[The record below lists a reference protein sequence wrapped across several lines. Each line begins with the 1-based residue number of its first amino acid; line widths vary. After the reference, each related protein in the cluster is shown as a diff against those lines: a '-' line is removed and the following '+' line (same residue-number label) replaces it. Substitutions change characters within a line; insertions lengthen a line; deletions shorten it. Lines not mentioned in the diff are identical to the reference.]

1 MMTPLPVATT
11 AGSFVVADTNEV
23 GNLALFM
30 STATVH
36 YLYHHDE
43 DAWVQI
49 PSGALA
55 GTFGAG
61 ACGTKHRRSATV
73 TANGGSTTSVTTA
86 ATINGLAKGKT
97 IRMLTGSQAGEEATV
112 TNVLVTP

>member
-1 MMTPLPVATT
+1 MGETGDLAM
-11 AGSFVVADTNEV
+11 FVNSAV
-23 GNLALFM
+23 LQ
-30 STATVH
+30 

-61 ACGTKHRRSATV
+61 ACGARHKRSNAV
-73 TANGGSTTSVTTA
+73 TANG
-86 ATINGLAKGKT
+86 
-97 IRMLTGSQAGEEATV
+97 
-112 TNVLVTP
+112 